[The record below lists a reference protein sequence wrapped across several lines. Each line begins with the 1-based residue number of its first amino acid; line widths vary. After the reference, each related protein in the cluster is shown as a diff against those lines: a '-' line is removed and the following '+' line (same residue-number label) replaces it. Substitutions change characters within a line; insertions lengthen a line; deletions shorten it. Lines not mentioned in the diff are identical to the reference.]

1 MENNTQ
7 LNQPRIE
14 SLLEEC
20 IKRNA
25 SDLHIQYGLPPV
37 LRIDGALTPIVG
49 APALNDEAIRN
60 LIFSTLDEDQQK
72 ILIKD
77 KEFDYSFSLFE

>member
-25 SDLHIQYGLPPV
+25 SDLHIQYGLPPI

-77 KEFDYSFSLFE
+77 KEFDY